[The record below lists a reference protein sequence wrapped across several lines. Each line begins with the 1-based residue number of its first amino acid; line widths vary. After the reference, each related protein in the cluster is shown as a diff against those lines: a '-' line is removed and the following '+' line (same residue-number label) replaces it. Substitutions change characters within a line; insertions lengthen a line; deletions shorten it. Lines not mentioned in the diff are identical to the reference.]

1 MPCKELLHVFD
12 FCVLGNVESTFLL
25 IDNQAKV
32 PEMMEE
38 NSEMD
43 GVLRDGWCSPQLSN
57 LQHVGRP
64 GSRRQAA
71 DDSSIMCWKLLL
83 ALRSLKAITK
93 KFYNPKRVMIS
104 VSAMSSLCTRTCQ

>member
-12 FCVLGNVESTFLL
+12 FCNLGNVESTFLL

-43 GVLRDGWCSPQLSN
+43 GVLLS
-57 LQHVGRP
+57 
-64 GSRRQAA
+64 
-71 DDSSIMCWKLLL
+71 
-83 ALRSLKAITK
+83 
-93 KFYNPKRVMIS
+93 
-104 VSAMSSLCTRTCQ
+104 